1 MRQAVRELAGT
12 FCLVI
17 FITASAR
24 AQPAPATSWHVEFLP
39 RFDFHLSSNALTS
52 DDPRYTWDTHWTGE
66 FDFVDYSYGRLTFLA
81 DYQAIVGEEFRPFD
95 PYQSSYHLEASASL
109 RQASTEWALAFHH
122 VSRHLGDRPMRQA
135 VAWNTVLWR
144 ILKRIEAHGIPVD
157 VKGDF
162 GPVVTKVWVDYTW
175 WGTVD
180 VVARRPISQRFAVYG
195 RGFGETFGV
204 DEEIGG
210 RGQQWGGRFEAGL
223 RFSGRAAA
231 LDMFGGLERMIDADP
246 LDRTPRTWAVA
257 GFRLTGM

>member
-17 FITASAR
+17 LVAASAR

-39 RFDFHLSSNALTS
+39 RFDFRLSSNALTA
-52 DDPRYTWDTHWTGE
+52 DDPRFTWDTHWAGE

-95 PYQSSYHLEASASL
+95 PYQSNYHLEASASL

-144 ILKRIEAHGIPVD
+144 ILKRIER
-157 VKGDF
+157 
-162 GPVVTKVWVDYTW
+162 
-175 WGTVD
+175 
-180 VVARRPISQRFAVYG
+180 ARHRRRREGRFRTG
-195 RGFGETFGV
+195 RGESV
-204 DEEIGG
+204 
-210 RGQQWGGRFEAGL
+210 
-223 RFSGRAAA
+223 
-231 LDMFGGLERMIDADP
+231 GGLHVVGQRRRRGAPSDLAEVRR
-246 LDRTPRTWAVA
+246 LRPRIRRDVR
-257 GFRLTGM
+257 GR